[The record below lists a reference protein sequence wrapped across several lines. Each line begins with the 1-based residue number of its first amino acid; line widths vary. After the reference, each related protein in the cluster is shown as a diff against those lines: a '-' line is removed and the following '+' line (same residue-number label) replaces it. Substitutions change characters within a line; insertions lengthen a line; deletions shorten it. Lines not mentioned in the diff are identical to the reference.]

1 MSAAQHGDFSIEA
14 LFAALDAARQSR
26 GISWQQVAR
35 EVNAQFERVPS
46 RPLSTS
52 TIVGMRKRRAVEGD
66 GVLQMLRWLGR
77 TPESFTPGLESI
89 GDGSLP
95 DVAPHQILR
104 FDVTAIHAALD
115 AQRVERR
122 MTWSQ
127 VADEIGGVNAAS
139 LTRLSQGGR
148 VGFPG
153 VMRLVRWLRRP
164 AASFTRASDR

>member
-35 EVNAQFERVPS
+35 EVNAQLERVPA

-89 GDGSLP
+89 GDDSLP
-95 DVAPHQILR
+95 DVAPQQILR
-104 FDVTAIHAALD
+104 FDARAIHVALE
-115 AQRVERR
+115 AQRIERR
-122 MTWSQ
+122 LTWAQ
-127 VADEIGGVNAAS
+127 VAHEIGGINAAG
-139 LTRLSQGGR
+139 LARLAQGGR

-153 VMRLVRWLRRP
+153 VMRIVGWLGRP
-164 AASFTRASDR
+164 AASFTRACDR